1 MLKISCGTVMTS
13 KCVTIKMHD
22 AFGKVCGDNYV
33 LGVFNPLWIAVAST
47 AYVCTLERTANG
59 KHWHARS

>member
-13 KCVTIKMHD
+13 KCVTIKMHN

-33 LGVFNPLWIAVAST
+33 LEVFNPLWIAVASL
-47 AYVCTLERTANG
+47 AYIATLERTANEN
-59 KHWHARS
+59 HWHAKS